1 MVDCKEKIVSL
12 DELVEKKLPH
22 PIGLCWGGFDF
33 IHAGHLLHFD
43 FAKKMCETLIVGI
56 NADDAFPNKGSNRP
70 FFPEQQRAYILSL
83 IGIIDFVTVYH
94 GPYANLNASTGV
106 LHGKVQSTPYIPLE
120 IIRRLH
126 PDFYFKGIEYE
137 GKIIPEK
144 EIVEQYGGRVV
155 YGPREPVF
163 SSSQIL
169 KGMGT

>member
-1 MVDCKEKIVSL
+1 MSNTGEKIVTL
-12 DELVEKKLPH
+12 EQLLAKELPR

-43 FAKKMCETLIVGI
+43 FARKMSATLVVGI
-56 NADDAFPNKGSNRP
+56 NSDEAFPSKGKGRP
-70 FFPEQQRAYILSL
+70 ALKEEQRAYLLSL

-94 GPYANLNASTGV
+94 GPFADPDASTGI
-106 LHGKVQSTPYIPLE
+106 LHGEVQSTPFIPLD
-120 IIRRLH
+120 IIRRLK
-126 PDFYFKGIEYE
+126 PDLYFKGIEYE

-144 EIVEQYGGRVV
+144 EIVEQCGGHVV

-169 KGMGT
+169 KQMGA